1 MIATPAG
8 YYLMKQLLRNIYA
21 YHAPITARPFVYT
34 LIILT
39 LTALLTTAW
48 QVYRTPTANPVDML
62 RIE

>member
-1 MIATPAG
+1 
-8 YYLMKQLLRNIYA
+8 MKQLLRNIYA

-48 QVYRTPTANPVDML
+48 QVYRAVTANPIDML
-62 RIE
+62 RVD